1 MVTVRDISTPAFIAG
16 VSAQRYTNQLKLAEW
31 TDLTNWQLLARLES
45 MNIKHFADTALGQL
59 DNIGF
64 QLDEMG
70 ITDKVNRHT
79 IIAFAMNEQQR
90 LQGELDS
97 LKARVG
103 SRKVQVNR
111 LITRAENLVNSGVE
125 LALTPARFTIETVK
139 SKLNKG

>member
-1 MVTVRDISTPAFIAG
+1 
-16 VSAQRYTNQLKLAEW
+16 
-31 TDLTNWQLLARLES
+31 

-111 LITRAENLVNSGVE
+111 LITKAENLVNSGVE